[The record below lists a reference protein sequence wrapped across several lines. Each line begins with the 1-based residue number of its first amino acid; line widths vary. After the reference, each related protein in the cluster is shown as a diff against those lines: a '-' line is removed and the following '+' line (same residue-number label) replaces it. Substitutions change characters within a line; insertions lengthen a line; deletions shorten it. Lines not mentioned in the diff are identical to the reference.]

1 MKAHLRN
8 IRISPKKMSVVA
20 SMIRGKKVED
30 ALKFLKF
37 TPKKAAHLLYKVV
50 SSAAANAENNFQQNK
65 SDLVIKN
72 IVVTQGASL
81 KRGLPVSRGRWH
93 PIKKR
98 TAHVTVAVATEEQQ
112 KKTVAKKVTAKRGGK
127 TETKAKIA
135 APTQVT
141 PEEAYKKME
150 EVKTESSDQAAESKG
165 KGKSHKPE
173 QDESDVSKSMHRR
186 EGM

>member
-20 SMIRGKKVED
+20 GMIRGKKVED

-37 TPKKAAHLLYKVV
+37 TPKKAAHLLYKVI

-72 IVVTQGASL
+72 IVVTQGATL

-98 TAHVTVAVATEEQQ
+98 TSHVTVAVATEEQPQ
-112 KKTVAKKVTAKRGGK
+112 KTVAKKVTAKRGGK
-127 TETKAKIA
+127 TEAKAKIA

-150 EVKTESSDQAAESKG
+150 EVKTESSDQKAESKG
-165 KGKSHKPE
+165 KSHKQE